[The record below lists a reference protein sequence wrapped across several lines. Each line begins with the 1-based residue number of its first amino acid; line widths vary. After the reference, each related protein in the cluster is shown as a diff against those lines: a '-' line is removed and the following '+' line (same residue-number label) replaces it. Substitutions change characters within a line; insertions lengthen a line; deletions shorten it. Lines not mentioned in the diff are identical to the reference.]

1 MTDFIGVYDLE
12 QDNNFCSRVMEY
24 VNKIK
29 MLSRIDNQ
37 ETSTLNISGDEYF
50 FITEDDKTLIN
61 FNNQITTE
69 LLNLIIGPFEDYKKR
84 YDTAFS
90 SINKFVLNPDIKL
103 QKTGPAQ
110 GYHVWHTP
118 LQWNGNGSF
127 RYSICNFFM

>member
-69 LLNLIIGPFEDYKKR
+69 LLNLIIGPFEDYKKDMTQR
-84 YDTAFS
+84 L
-90 SINKFVLNPDIKL
+90 VL
-103 QKTGPAQ
+103 
-110 GYHVWHTP
+110 
-118 LQWNGNGSF
+118 
-127 RYSICNFFM
+127 

>member
-50 FITEDDKTLIN
+50 FITEDDKHEFTEYLFRKINMSYFGSDHPPTL
-61 FNNQITTE
+61 
-69 LLNLIIGPFEDYKKR
+69 
-84 YDTAFS
+84 
-90 SINKFVLNPDIKL
+90 
-103 QKTGPAQ
+103 
-110 GYHVWHTP
+110 H
-118 LQWNGNGSF
+118 
-127 RYSICNFFM
+127 